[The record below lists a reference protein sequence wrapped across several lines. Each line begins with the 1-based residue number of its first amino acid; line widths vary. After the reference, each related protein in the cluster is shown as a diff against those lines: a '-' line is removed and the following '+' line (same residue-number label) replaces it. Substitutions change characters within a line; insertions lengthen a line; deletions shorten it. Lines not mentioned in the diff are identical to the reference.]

1 MPPGDAADGGDPLAA
16 LLAGRYPDPETGEPL
31 GAASR
36 AVVIEDSLAGRE
48 AELVAALGIGPRLVV
63 VADDATMAALGE
75 RVTRALGVGAGFSVD
90 AVVLPGAVH
99 ADAETLAAALA
110 RVDPDARGI
119 VAVGAGTI
127 NDLSKLIALAR
138 GVPQVVF
145 ATAPSMNGYT
155 SVSASIV
162 EAGIKRSIRAETP
175 VGVFFDLEVL
185 ARAPARL
192 VRAGLGDSAC
202 RTTAQADWLLQ
213 HVALD
218 RPYREAPF
226 ALLADDER
234 ALFARAR
241 ALAAG
246 DLVAMRHLV
255 RTLVLSGFGMTIC
268 GGSFPASQ
276 AEHLIAHYVEMM
288 APADL
293 PHALHGEQIGVATL
307 AIARIW
313 DEILARDTAPV
324 VRATALTP
332 AELAVR
338 YGEARG
344 DALWRDIAPKLLDE
358 AGAAAASARLAAAWP
373 TLRPRLQSI
382 ALGAARID
390 AVLADAGAP
399 RTPAELGWPDALV
412 ADAIAHAREIRDRYT
427 CLDLI
432 ADSDAGT

>member
-1 MPPGDAADGGDPLAA
+1 MPPADDPLAE
-16 LLAGRYPDPETGEPL
+16 LVAGRYPDPETGEPL
-31 GAASR
+31 TAASR
-36 AVVIEDSLAGRE
+36 AVVLADSLAGRE
-48 AELVAALGIGPRLVV
+48 AELIAALGIGPRLVV

-99 ADAETLAAALA
+99 ADADTLAAALA

-127 NDLSKLIALAR
+127 NDLSKLIARAL

-162 EAGIKRSIRAETP
+162 DGGIKRSIRAETP

-185 ARAPARL
+185 ARAPVQL
-192 VRAGLGDSAC
+192 IRAGLGDSVC

-226 ALLADDER
+226 ALLAADEH
-234 ALFARAR
+234 ALFAQAR
-241 ALAAG
+241 ALVAG
-246 DLVAMRHLV
+246 DLGAMRHLV
-255 RTLVLSGFGMTIC
+255 RTLVLSGFGMTIS

-288 APADL
+288 GPPELPAS
-293 PHALHGEQIGVATL
+293 LHGEQIGVATL

-313 DEILARDTAPV
+313 DRILARDTAPV
-324 VRATALTP
+324 VRPTALTH
-332 AELAVR
+332 AEMIAR
-338 YGEARG
+338 YGADRG
-344 DALWRDIAPKLLDE
+344 DTLWRDVAPKLLDA
-358 AGAAAASARLAAAWP
+358 AGATAVTARLAAAWP

-382 ALGAARID
+382 ALGAARIE
-390 AVLADAGAP
+390 AVLAAAGAAT
-399 RTPAELGWPDALV
+399 TPSAIGWPDALV
-412 ADAIAHAREIRDRYT
+412 ADAIAHAWEIRDRYT

-432 ADSDAGT
+432 ADSDAAT